1 LARIKIG
8 QGMTR
13 ARTPRQVTA
22 VTLHYSDGSTE
33 QVSIQQ
39 VPGFIEYDIDGNP
52 STTFVKVELTG
63 IKYPKGS
70 EYTSADGTTREA
82 TCNTGA
88 KEIEFYEPHRSV
100 GPASSH
106 GCYIGIQDS
115 FREGRRTWSDGST
128 VTYANWAAG
137 EPSPGSGLG
146 ANTGEN
152 YGELDFRTVS
162 RCNHGAGSA
171 NQQVSGEVSPIPPFI
186 NNRCC

>member
-1 LARIKIG
+1 MALKPSSKLLVSLARIKIG

-13 ARTPRQVTA
+13 AHAPRQVTA

-88 KEIEFYEPHRSV
+88 KEIEFYEPHRST
-100 GPASSH
+100 GAASSH
-106 GCYIGIQDS
+106 GCYVGIQDS
-115 FREGRRTWSDGST
+115 FREGRRTWSDGSA
-128 VTYANWAAG
+128 VTL
-137 EPSPGSGLG
+137 GL
-146 ANTGEN
+146 ARIVALHHRSCTL
-152 YGELDFRTVS
+152 YQI
-162 RCNHGAGSA
+162 H
-171 NQQVSGEVSPIPPFI
+171 
-186 NNRCC
+186 